1 MWLWTFDCIKNTLQ
15 IFFSVLNRASILDF
29 SDLSKKF
36 KIWPCFGV
44 DIWKNKDFEHCLSP
58 QRLAFQKKVL
68 EVKWHFPSIGILTFL
83 KLLILLFL
91 FCKMI
96 QCERLGKKAIPVFL
110 SFTVHLPMPLKLQ
123 KICYLLSQ
131 FVFVSSFHHPFY
143 TKWVQSISEV
153 SIESKYNNIIYIVE

>member
-1 MWLWTFDCIKNTLQ
+1 MSLSLFKQGDTIQCNGDNIQGGTFYKEIRYIKKIKTLS
-15 IFFSVLNRASILDF
+15 IFWAGKGWQAFSHTQRRCS
-29 SDLSKKF
+29 
-36 KIWPCFGV
+36 WPF
-44 DIWKNKDFEHCLSP
+44 F
-58 QRLAFQKKVL
+58 
-68 EVKWHFPSIGILTFL
+68 

-91 FCKMI
+91 FFKMI

-110 SFTVHLPMPLKLQ
+110 SFTVHLPMSLKLQ

-143 TKWVQSISEV
+143 TKWFQSISEV